1 MSPLPRRSARYAAW
15 SAAVG
20 ALLAGPL
27 PHATAVETP
36 AAVPEQQV
44 LFRPGTDP
52 GYACF
57 RIPALVRTTQ
67 DTLLAFAEGRRDD
80 CGDAGAIDL
89 VLKRSF
95 DDGRTW
101 TPLEVIDE
109 GGGDTHGNPAPVVDS
124 ATGRVLLASTR
135 NPGHDSGN
143 CGVPC
148 ERVPF
153 LSFSD
158 DDGATWS
165 EPRDLGAELRPDDWN
180 SWYATGPLHGIELR
194 HGEHAGRLLF
204 TVNGETYAGGRITA
218 NHAAL
223 AYSDDGGDSWRL
235 GAVDSWPVAA
245 DGTFRQ
251 KPSESAVAELPDG
264 SVYVNGREDRGTDL
278 GHRTWAMSEDGGG
291 SFAAPF
297 RALPDLYTP
306 QVQGSLL
313 QLPGSDRLLF
323 AAPSDPDRRRSMM
336 IRSSWDGGRTFDSVD
351 RGAPVTDDWSG
362 YSDMVATA
370 EGVVG
375 LLYEG
380 GAVDARDE
388 IRFARFGEDWL
399 GPRRAPSPVTP
410 DTAAGAA
417 PATVVGAPAGTQ
429 GRYGAGLLF
438 DGPQDAVRLPYRDA
452 LPLGESDFTV
462 SLWFRYA
469 ARTGEHPF
477 LWMGGVGADAPQVW
491 VRGEPGNGRVRALIT
506 TRDGAAAP
514 ASAWVDTQGAF
525 NDGAWHHLALTR
537 SGGRLSL
544 SVDGGAAR
552 TAADV
557 PGSVSRTSVFGVHLA
572 QRPDNRLRLV
582 GALDEV
588 RVYDRALTAAEWD
601 AVRRSNASPAG
612 AVFALPLDGVRP
624 AGGGG

>member
-1 MSPLPRRSARYAAW
+1 M
-15 SAAVG
+15 
-20 ALLAGPL
+20 
-27 PHATAVETP
+27 
-36 AAVPEQQV
+36 
-44 LFRPGTDP
+44 
-52 GYACF
+52 
-57 RIPALVRTTQ
+57 I
-67 DTLLAFAEGRRDD
+67 
-80 CGDAGAIDL
+80 DA
-89 VLKRSF
+89 
-95 DDGRTW
+95 
-101 TPLEVIDE
+101 
-109 GGGDTHGNPAPVVDS
+109 GGGDTHGNPAPVVDA

-135 NPGHDSGN
+135 NPGQGGGN

-180 SWYATGPLHGIELR
+180 SWYATGPLHGIQLR
-194 HGEHAGRLLF
+194 HGDRAGRLLF
-204 TVNGETYAGGRITA
+204 TINAETYAGGRVTA

-264 SVYVNGREDRGTDL
+264 SVYVNGREESGTDL
-278 GHRTWAMSEDGGG
+278 GHRTWAVSGDGGE

-313 QLPGSDRLLF
+313 HLPGTDRLLF

-351 RGAPVTDDWSG
+351 QGSLVTSDWSG
-362 YSDMVATA
+362 YSDMVWTA
-370 EGVVG
+370 DERVG

-388 IRFARFGEDWL
+388 IRFVRFGEDWL

-410 DTAAGAA
+410 DTAPGAP
-417 PATVVGAPAGTQ
+417 PATVVGDPVATP
-429 GRYGAGLLF
+429 GRYGSGLLF

-452 LPLGESDFTV
+452 LPLGTRDFTV
-462 SLWFRYA
+462 SLWFRYS
-469 ARTGEHPF
+469 ARTGTHPF
-477 LWMGGVGADAPQVW
+477 LWMGGVGGNAPQVW
-491 VRGEPGNGRVRALIT
+491 VRGEPESGRLRALIT

-514 ASAWVDTQGAF
+514 ASASVEAAGAF

-544 SVDGGAAR
+544 SVDGGAAA

-557 PGSVSRTSVFGVHLA
+557 PGSVSRTSVFGVHVG
-572 QRPDNRLRLV
+572 QRPDNVLRLV

-588 RVYDRALTAAEWD
+588 RVYARALTAAELT

-612 AVFALPLDGVRP
+612 AILALPLDGVRP
-624 AGGGG
+624 ARGGG